1 MKKYF
6 FYIGAGLLVVTNV
19 QAQGIKIMPGA
30 NFVQTGATAY
40 VVLADNAGFENNAP
54 LSATDIVL
62 KGTGAGNTDLKGS
75 AALAV
80 SQLDVSKTSGQVI
93 LHKNLSV
100 SNSVNFNGGL
110 VDLNGNSLLLASS
123 ASLVNESETS
133 RITGSTG
140 GDVQITQSLNAPLA
154 TNPGN
159 IGIAITSGV
168 DFGSTLIKRSH
179 QPATNVFGGAGIARK
194 FEIVPTN
201 NSALSAQLRA
211 YYFDA
216 ETNGLDENK
225 FDLFRSDNGGATWG
239 NIGSSGR
246 DATQNFV
253 NIANIATMSSFTI
266 STSDNKLH
274 VPVAVNSERKFA
286 LVQNPVQNM
295 LIVDAR
301 ADAAATITMAVYDV
315 HGRVVLSEILNI
327 YSGSRQYKT
336 DVSSLPPGNYM
347 INVTEGNV
355 NLWRVQFVK
364 M

>member
-1 MKKYF
+1 MKKYILF
-6 FYIGAGLLVVTNV
+6 ISSGLLTIMN
-19 QAQGIKIMPGA
+19 AQGQGVKIMPGT
-30 NFVQTGATAY
+30 NFVQTGATTY
-40 VVLADNAGFENNAP
+40 VVMADNAGFENNAP
-54 LSATDIVL
+54 LSATDLVL
-62 KGTGAGNTDLKGS
+62 KATGIGNSDLKGS

-93 LHKNLSV
+93 LHKNLDV
-100 SNSVNFNGGL
+100 SSSVNFNGGF
-110 VDLNGNSLLLASS
+110 VDLNSNSLFLAGS
-123 ASLVNESETS
+123 ASLVNESEAS

-154 TNPGN
+154 ANPGN

-168 DFGSTLIKRSH
+168 DFGSTLIRRSH

-201 NSALSAQLRA
+201 NSALGAQLRA
-211 YYFDA
+211 FYFDA

-225 FDLFRSDNGGATWG
+225 FDLFRSDNGGSTWG

-274 VPVAVNSERKFA
+274 VPGVVNSDKQFA
-286 LVQNPVQNM
+286 LVSNPVQDVLVVNVKTDVNAK
-295 LIVDAR
+295 LAF
-301 ADAAATITMAVYDV
+301 TVYDV
-315 HGRVVLSEILNI
+315 HGRTVNSEIMDVYKGN
-327 YSGSRQYKT
+327 GQYKT
-336 DVSSLPPGNYM
+336 DVTSLPPGNYM
-347 INVTEGNV
+347 MNIADGNI
-355 NLWRVQFVK
+355 NLWRTQFVK
-364 M
+364 L